1 MRRILAFALCGAF
14 LVCSFFPSAASAKKH
29 PAPGASAAA
38 GTMPS
43 CNAGDPVVWV
53 NTNSKIFHAQGD
65 EFYGKTKKGQYMCQ
79 SAALAGG
86 NRAAKSSQIGKK
98 RSAGANSSVPGAM
111 TSGAPGAM
119 PSSTPDAM
127 ATGRKHKRK
136 HGGAMASPPPAAPG
150 AMPSST
156 PDATA
161 TGRKHRRKHRGAT
174 ASPAP
179 AATATG
185 IK

>member
-86 NRAAKSSQIGKK
+86 NRAAKSSPIGKK
-98 RSAGANSSVPGAM
+98 KSA
-111 TSGAPGAM
+111 GAM
-119 PSSTPDAM
+119 PS
-127 ATGRKHKRK
+127 
-136 HGGAMASPPPAAPG
+136 AAPG
-150 AMPSST
+150 AMPSPT
-156 PDATA
+156 PDAMA